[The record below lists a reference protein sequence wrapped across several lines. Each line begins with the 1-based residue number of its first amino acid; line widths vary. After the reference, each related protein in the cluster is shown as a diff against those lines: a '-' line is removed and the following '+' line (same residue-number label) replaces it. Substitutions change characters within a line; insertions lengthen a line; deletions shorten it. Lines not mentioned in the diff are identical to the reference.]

1 MAYDI
6 PETWSLLSL
15 RAFALWV
22 AAGLEADDSTRHLAA
37 DWNDFVA
44 IVDTLIA
51 DQRAAEDLVV
61 KSRALVGASHSHFKR
76 AVGQLSAEAFHVSGK
91 RAKAGPY
98 AALFGNTTA
107 HKARSVG
114 PERAVPFAEDL
125 IRRTRKLGTPELQSV
140 ANALEYR
147 AMQLSRAS
155 YERAGSRGERRDFD
169 LEKARLIE
177 EGEARLLRTERALV
191 DLFPGDDDTIRELIS
206 PYVFSRP
213 KKSTKKAD
221 EKKAS

>member
-44 IVDTLIA
+44 LVDVIIA

-61 KSRALVGASHSHFKR
+61 KARALVGASHTHFNR
-76 AVGQLSAEAFHVSGK
+76 ALVQLSSEAFHVSGK
-91 RAKAGPY
+91 RAKTGPY

-107 HKARSVG
+107 DKARRFG
-114 PERAVPFAEDL
+114 PDRAVPLAEDL
-125 IRRTRKLGTPELQSV
+125 IRRTRKLGTAELQSP
-140 ANALEYR
+140 ADALEYR
-147 AMQLSRAS
+147 TMQLSRAAF
-155 YERAGSRGERRDFD
+155 ERSGSRGERRDFD

-191 DLFPGDDDTIRELIS
+191 ELFPGDDDTIRELIS

-213 KKSTKKAD
+213 KRTKKAD